1 MMKSAMTRYKTAIS
15 GNDNFRGFR
24 YATDTAE
31 DNRGSQNDQSDTD
44 IVLIPA
50 PCRFG
55 GIGDGIRGL
64 YGFKYKAETE
74 KSGLRANKTPSH
86 FLSQALS
93 YVVGR
98 TAAEVVVVSPG
109 L

>member
-1 MMKSAMTRYKTAIS
+1 M
-15 GNDNFRGFR
+15 
-24 YATDTAE
+24 
-31 DNRGSQNDQSDTD
+31 
-44 IVLIPA
+44 LIPA

-55 GIGDGIRGL
+55 GIGDGIGL

-74 KSGLRANKTPSH
+74 NQAQGEQNAQP

-98 TAAEVVVVSPG
+98 TAAEVVVVVVPDFKELG
-109 L
+109 Q